1 LVPAAASHPPAAPGH
16 LTHNEAEGGLVAPAT
31 GPAGGSSA
39 PAMANAECRSATHT
53 AQRAQGTKAAVP
65 IALSRSQG
73 AASSAVLLELLL
85 LLLGWGWFGSFF
97 CSKLCR

>member
-1 LVPAAASHPPAAPGH
+1 
-16 LTHNEAEGGLVAPAT
+16 
-31 GPAGGSSA
+31 
-39 PAMANAECRSATHT
+39 MANAECRSATHT

-97 CSKLCR
+97 LQQVVQRNFCSK